1 MGVNGATFDYTFF
14 NGGPY
19 STYAQ
24 WSRWRQFLATL
35 RTKYPSFVI
44 DNRQQSHE
52 WGMWVRRDPKQDAEA
67 CAVCSRK
74 LQFDSPEGYKRC
86 VTHPVNLPN
95 ISRLSPADVDR
106 RFLCRTAAI

>member
-24 WSRWRQFLATL
+24 WSRWRQFLARL
-35 RTKYPSFVI
+35 RTAYPGFII

-52 WGMWVRRDPKQDAEA
+52 WGMWVRR
-67 CAVCSRK
+67 VSR
-74 LQFDSPEGYKRC
+74 
-86 VTHPVNLPN
+86 
-95 ISRLSPADVDR
+95 
-106 RFLCRTAAI
+106 